1 LTPRKRFLEDM
12 AISDDP
18 TRARAMNAKRMP
30 IVLRATVFLVLV
42 CLSLLAADGW
52 RSWNARTIKLHEATV
67 STANYARLLAQH
79 ADDTITAADT
89 ILVDL
94 VERIEVDGS
103 GEQAL
108 QRLHGLLVT
117 HAWELP
123 SLHGIFIYDE
133 QGRWLVNSMPQPDA
147 GNLNNADRE
156 YFIFHREHR
165 DRGPHIGLAIQ
176 SRSTGDWIIPVSRR
190 IERADGAFA
199 GVALTTINMEY
210 FKKYYAGV
218 DIGKDGVIVF
228 AHDNGKLLLR
238 LPFDDS
244 QIGRNMAG
252 SPLFQRLSTERS
264 GSAIFAAAIDGVERV
279 YSYRHLERYPLVI
292 AVAQSRKEVLTEW
305 RANTYLHSGGVLLL
319 ALILGVLGARLI
331 RQIRL
336 RAQTEAR
343 LRKSQQELEA
353 SNQTLQTHALQDGL
367 TGLANRRSFDA
378 GLREE
383 YERAMRHG
391 RSLAL
396 IMLDADYF
404 KQYNDTYGH
413 PAGDAC
419 LRSVAQAIL
428 ASQSRPGDL
437 SARYGGEEMV
447 VLLPDTG
454 LDGAR
459 AVAERIRT
467 AILELQ
473 IAHAGSPFGMVTIS
487 AGIAACMPASDSD
500 SASQLLEAA
509 DRALYL
515 AKTNGRNRCC
525 ASPN

>member
-1 LTPRKRFLEDM
+1 LTPRKRFFEEM

-18 TRARAMNAKRMP
+18 TRARAKQAEPMP

-42 CLSLLAADGW
+42 CLSLLAADIW
-52 RSWNARTIKLHEATV
+52 RSLNARAIQLREATV
-67 STANYARLLAQH
+67 STANYTRLLAQH

-103 GEQAL
+103 GSA
-108 QRLHGLLVT
+108 QRERLRRLLAT
-117 HAWELP
+117 HAQELP

-133 QGRWLVNSMPQPDA
+133 QGRWLVNSMPQP
-147 GNLNNADRE
+147 GTGKLNNADRE

-165 DRGPHIGLAIQ
+165 ARGPHIGLAIQ
-176 SRSTGDWIIPVSRR
+176 SRTTDDWIIPVSRR
-190 IERADGAFA
+190 IEHPDGSFA
-199 GVALTTINMEY
+199 GVALTTINMDY
-210 FKKYYAGV
+210 FKKYYTGV
-218 DIGKDGVIVF
+218 DIGQDGAIVF

-238 LPFDDS
+238 LPFDDG
-244 QIGRNMAG
+244 QIGKDLTG
-252 SPLFQRLSTERS
+252 SPLFKRLSNERS
-264 GSAIFAAAIDGVERV
+264 GSAIFTAKIDGVERV
-279 YSYRHLERYPLVI
+279 YSYQHLERYPLVI
-292 AVAQSRKEVLTEW
+292 AVAQSRKEVLAAW
-305 RANTYLHSGGVLLL
+305 RANTYLHSGGVALL
-319 ALILGVLGARLI
+319 AIILALLGVRLI
-331 RQIRL
+331 RQIGL
-336 RAQTEAR
+336 RAQAEAR
-343 LRKSQQELEA
+343 LQQSQQELQA
-353 SNQTLQTHALQDGL
+353 SNQTLQAHALQDGL

-383 YERAMRHG
+383 WERALRHG

-428 ASQSRPGDL
+428 AGQSRPGDL
-437 SARYGGEEMV
+437 SARYGGEEMA
-447 VLLPDTG
+447 VLLPDTD
-454 LDGAR
+454 LDGAL

-467 AILELQ
+467 AILALQ

-487 AGIAACMPASDSD
+487 AGVAACMPVQNSG
-500 SASQLLEAA
+500 SAAQLLEAA

-515 AKTNGRNRCC
+515 AKTGGRNRCC
-525 ASPN
+525 TSPN